1 MRESLSERD
10 ANGDVGA
17 GTFLGAAADSVTAD
31 ACMQVSWTDPDTLQ
45 RNSWPADVLWSS
57 AHSAGVDAAVLQTR
71 GSTQLRSVGA
81 CSVHAPGGLQI
92 GSSSKAA
99 GADHA
104 RAGDCATLIGAAVL
118 VAGHG
123 LLSPHLSSA
132 PPSVAFG
139 CISACKSS
147 PPGEREAVPVQD
159 ALSKRGIASSALA
172 GSAASAGPSA
182 PQTAATQRRSSTCA
196 DQAQRPAHGL
206 VQAQGRA
213 QLSPATLDQAAW
225 HSRRHRMGSSCEV
238 QQRSAYSRGS
248 CPAAIIT
255 DAQVVPGSSGGGL
268 FAADLLDPAGRPVML
283 GLVTSNARLMHG
295 NTIPSIGYVLP
306 VAQLRGVLD
315 VSKQLATGEVS
326 REQAAAA
333 LRRLDV
339 ARPALDRL
347 WGVAGNADAE
357 QHVHSRL

>member
-1 MRESLSERD
+1 MRTVMS
-10 ANGDVGA
+10 DVGA
-17 GTFLGAAADSVTAD
+17 GTSLGVAADSVTAD

-45 RNSWPADVLWSS
+45 RTSWPADVLWSS

-71 GSTQLRSVGA
+71 GSTQLSSVGA
-81 CSVHAPGGLQI
+81 CSVHAHGVGLQI
-92 GSSSKAA
+92 GGSSKAA

-147 PPGEREAVPVQD
+147 PPGEREAVIVQD
-159 ALSKRGIASSALA
+159 ASSERGTASSALA
-172 GSAASAGPSA
+172 GSAASAAPSA
-182 PQTAATQRRSSTCA
+182 PQTAASRGGSSTCA
-196 DQAQRPAHGL
+196 DQAQRPTHGL
-206 VQAQGRA
+206 VQVQARA
-213 QLSPATLDQAAW
+213 QPSLAALDQAAR
-225 HSRRHRMGSSCEV
+225 HSGRHHMGSSCEV
-238 QQRSAYSRGS
+238 QQRSACSRGS

-306 VAQLRGVLD
+306 AAQLRGVLD

-347 WGVAGNADAE
+347 WGVASNADAE
-357 QHVHSRL
+357 QHVRSRL